1 MPCYVSYRVSAWSD
15 AGIKIKEDELSLF
28 EEVAGKL
35 NIDYKINKDSKL
47 QLGKDTYTVFLKDLS
62 QTSILQEEFKFKQ
75 IQKSAR
81 KKFNMVTKKVKQVK
95 VGK

>member
-28 EEVAGKL
+28 EEVANKL

-47 QLGKDTYTVFLKDLS
+47 QLGKGTYTVFLKDLS
-62 QTSILQEEFKFKQ
+62 QTSTLQQKFNIK
-75 IQKSAR
+75 KVSKVAR
-81 KKFNMVTKKVKQVK
+81 KKFNMVGKTVK
-95 VGK
+95 VG

>member
-28 EEVAGKL
+28 EEVANKL

-47 QLGKDTYTVFLKDLS
+47 QLG
-62 QTSILQEEFKFKQ
+62 
-75 IQKSAR
+75 
-81 KKFNMVTKKVKQVK
+81 
-95 VGK
+95 

>member
-28 EEVAGKL
+28 EEVANKL

-47 QLGKDTYTVFLKDLS
+47 NLGKGTYTVFLKDLS
-62 QTSILQEEFKFKQ
+62 QTSTLQQKFNIK
-75 IQKSAR
+75 KVSKVAR
-81 KKFNMVTKKVKQVK
+81 KKFNMVGKTVK

>member
-15 AGIKIKEDELSLF
+15 AGIKLKEDELSLF

-35 NIDYKINKDSKL
+35 NINYKINKDSKL
-47 QLGKDTYTVFLKDLS
+47 QLGKGTYTVFLKDLS
-62 QTSILQEEFKFKQ
+62 QISALQEEFKFKQ

-81 KKFNMVTKKVKQVK
+81 KKFNMVSKEVKQVK

>member
-28 EEVAGKL
+28 EEVANKL

-47 QLGKDTYTVFLKDLS
+47 QLGKGTYTVFLKDLS
-62 QTSILQEEFKFKQ
+62 QTSTLQQ
-75 IQKSAR
+75 
-81 KKFNMVTKKVKQVK
+81 KFNIKKEPVYI
-95 VGK
+95 